1 MFRSQVRILSGSPRQ
16 LEQTALFIYLF
27 KLMIMSM
34 LGKLFGK
41 KEKLKPSNE
50 MKVAIVD
57 ETSDNL
63 YINLGITDKRRDQL
77 IELTLAAFENN
88 KKLGNSYKEII
99 SQCKHVNEVIVC
111 TIIFERRLAYQE
123 K

>member
-1 MFRSQVRILSGSPRQ
+1 
-16 LEQTALFIYLF
+16 
-27 KLMIMSM
+27 MSM

-77 IELTLAAFENN
+77 IELTLAAFENH

-111 TIIFERRLAYQE
+111 IIIFERRLAYQE
-123 K
+123 NDGLALLEKLFKEK